1 MVLGLREAS
10 KLALVSK
17 SQLKMKSQINQNR
30 ILSTAAWGGGAGGG
44 HPECIELDFGNVPLQ
59 RMGTLPRGVEYHWS
73 KVLLGRGTC
82 QVTNVP
88 GLVGFGLRILSRH
101 MTGAH
106 VTNVTVRLHF

>member
-30 ILSTAAWGGGAGGG
+30 ILSTAAWGGGGG
-44 HPECIELDFGNVPLQ
+44 HPESVEVEIGNVPLR
-59 RMGTLPRGVEYHWS
+59 RMGTLPGGVEHWS

-106 VTNVTVRLHF
+106 VTNVTMRLHF